1 MNCSSALASLIRWR
15 SCHRQSFQSR
25 SVAVGK
31 KRLRK
36 AERADRFIRWR
47 KVYKDRAYVRSRI
60 VTSSRTSDRDRR
72 STVGLTVLEDAGES
86 EHDDHNRDDDQQF
99 RKTHRRAPLARYFG
113 AFGGVAGGVAGAGA
127 GAPEGA
133 GAGAVAGVDV
143 DAGAGLGG
151 GGVEPLN
158 TDPGPSWPIK
168 ERTRAPRMNATAKPV
183 TNRQWR

>member
-1 MNCSSALASLIRWR
+1 M
-15 SCHRQSFQSR
+15 
-25 SVAVGK
+25 
-31 KRLRK
+31 
-36 AERADRFIRWR
+36 
-47 KVYKDRAYVRSRI
+47 RSRI

-143 DAGAGLGG
+143 DAGAGVLAGAGFGG
-151 GGVEPLN
+151 GGAEPLT
-158 TDPGPSWPIK
+158 TDPGPRWPMMASAS
-168 ERTRAPRMNATAKPV
+168 APSMNSTAKPV
-183 TNRQWR
+183 VAFVSSVAPARAPNAAWLLPPPNALAMSPPLPCCSRMTSSSRRQTST